1 MSTLLR
7 SLRLKPFNVSSL
19 NNLSGSTGEIFL
31 DSTNK
36 TLKIYT
42 ASGPSILANR
52 DWVNTQISNAA
63 YSLPTA
69 TTSVLGGV
77 KVDGTTITITNGVIS
92 STGGGGGG
100 ESYVLPTATT
110 SVLGGVKVDGTTI
123 TITDGVISSSY
134 TYSLPTA
141 STTVTGG
148 IKIDG
153 VTLAFNG
160 SGQLYYTGSGVG
172 GYTLPTAT
180 TSTLGGVKVD
190 GSSITITD
198 GVISATAPTPYTL
211 PTATTSVLGGV
222 KIDDTT
228 IDITDGVISVDY
240 TTWKTG
246 LSAQAMTVASLS
258 DTSGTIAYNAAT
270 SRMATVTVTGTGR
283 TFSNPTNIQAGSY
296 IIIVKQD
303 AGGSK
308 TITTWGSAFKW
319 PAGVAP
325 VLSTTANTTD
335 IFSFWCDGTNL
346 YGTFI
351 PDCR

>member
-1 MSTLLR
+1 
-7 SLRLKPFNVSSL
+7 
-19 NNLSGSTGEIFL
+19 
-31 DSTNK
+31 
-36 TLKIYT
+36 
-42 ASGPSILANR
+42 
-52 DWVNTQISNAA
+52 
-63 YSLPTA
+63 
-69 TTSVLGGV
+69 
-77 KVDGTTITITNGVIS
+77 
-92 STGGGGGG
+92 
-100 ESYVLPTATT
+100 LPTATT

-134 TYSLPTA
+134 TYSLPTATTSVLGGVKVDGTTITISNGVISGANTYSLPTA

-172 GYTLPTAT
+172 G
-180 TSTLGGVKVD
+180 
-190 GSSITITD
+190 
-198 GVISATAPTPYTL
+198 YTL

-258 DTSGTIAYNAAT
+258 DTSGTISYNAAT

-283 TFSNPTNIQAGSY
+283 TFSNPTNLQAGSY

-303 AGGSK
+303 SGGSK